1 MHRTGLVIMLALV
14 AGAATAQVADSRIR
28 IANEGTIG
36 DKWKLADGITLAMP
50 VYPAQLAE
58 RKADVCVALGYVIA
72 ADGTTENFTV
82 LQQWSSEGEK
92 EPVEGYWKSFA
103 EAGADA
109 LAAWKF
115 QPKPDA
121 GTVIPTHT
129 VATLVFNGGAG
140 IAPADLRGHCKIA
153 DLASHL
159 EKVKDKRWQRGD
171 MNRRFAEQ
179 DRRRMEQ
186 REVAEAIR
194 RVQRKVE

>member
-1 MHRTGLVIMLALV
+1 MTLL
-14 AGAATAQVADSRIR
+14 AGAASAQVADSRVR

-36 DKWKLADGITLAMP
+36 DKWKLADGTTLATP
-50 VYPAQLAE
+50 VYPPQLAG
-58 RKADVCVALGYVIA
+58 RKADVCIALGYVIA
-72 ADGTTENFTV
+72 ADGTTGSFTV

-121 GTVIPTHT
+121 GTVIPTTT

-140 IAPADLRGHCKIA
+140 VAPAELRGHCKIA

-159 EKVKDKRWQRGD
+159 ERMKDKRWQRGD
-171 MNRRFAEQ
+171 INKTYAEQ
-179 DRRRMEQ
+179 QRARGNQQEMRPPATSAPPARR
-186 REVAEAIR
+186 
-194 RVQRKVE
+194 

>member
-1 MHRTGLVIMLALV
+1 V
-14 AGAATAQVADSRIR
+14 ASAQVAGSRVR

-36 DKWKLADGITLAMP
+36 DKWKLADGTTLAMP

-58 RKADVCVALGYVIA
+58 RKADVCIALGYVIA
-72 ADGTTENFTV
+72 ADGTTGSFTV

-140 IAPADLRGHCKIA
+140 VAPAELRGHCKIA

-159 EKVKDKRWQRGD
+159 ERMKDKRWQRGD
-171 MNRRFAEQ
+171 INKIYAEQ
-179 DRRRMEQ
+179 Q
-186 REVAEAIR
+186 RARGNQQEMRPPATPAPPGGR
-194 RVQRKVE
+194 